1 MTQAKHA
8 DQFVSGKAFPGPAVP
23 PGKTSGFDRGRS
35 EALLSTGLNLL
46 AQPAQVIEFLCQRSM
61 GGFADDNTGD
71 LGKIRAQRVDMTVP
85 FDQDL
90 DVDRQQASANKFSA

>member
-1 MTQAKHA
+1 MRIN
-8 DQFVSGKAFPGPAVP
+8 SLLGKAFPGPAVP
-23 PGKTSGFDRGRS
+23 PGKTSGFDRGCS
-35 EALLSTGLNLL
+35 EALLSTGRNLL
-46 AQPAQVIEFLCQRSM
+46 AQPAQVIEFLCQR
-61 GGFADDNTGD
+61 TGD